1 MKPRISHQKRDSRAL
16 RCQMTSK
23 FSFLCP
29 GCCETPLSSRHLAVP
44 KRFLKS
50 RWVSFKTKDKHP
62 GPRLQPPTLQKV
74 GQCLSH
80 LTWKL
85 MVAANSESLQLNKYS
100 RNPWPLFFI
109 KNHHNLAIPSFI
121 GGLTLWFR
129 VGSKH
134 HIQKSFIK
142 KTCWKVE
149 IPEFPVWIG
158 FKCASLQR
166 KKTRALIQMRPES
179 VDKSWKNAKHETDNL
194 VELWNPESAKYWK
207 SRRKKQ
213 KNRQRKKQKI
223 QTKTK
228 NQQTTTWKYKP
239 IKKKQPKRLY

>member
-1 MKPRISHQKRDSRAL
+1 MHWIDLIKVPGSTNKGMMKPGISHQK

-29 GCCETPLSSRHLAVP
+29 GCCETPLSSKHLAVP

-50 RWVSFKTKDKHP
+50 RWVSFKKKDKHP

-85 MVAANSESLQLNKYS
+85 MVAASSESLQLNKYS

-109 KNHHNLAIPSFI
+109 KNHHNLAVPSFI

-142 KTCWKVE
+142 KTCWKV
-149 IPEFPVWIG
+149 PGWNSEFPVWIG
-158 FKCASLQR
+158 FTCASLQ
-166 KKTRALIQMRPES
+166 RALIQMRSES
-179 VDKSWKNAKHETDNL
+179 VDKSCKNAKHETDNL
-194 VELWNPESAKYWK
+194 VGLWNPESAKYWK
-207 SRRKKQ
+207 SKRKKQ
-213 KNRQRKKQKI
+213 KNRQRKK
-223 QTKTK
+223 
-228 NQQTTTWKYKP
+228 
-239 IKKKQPKRLY
+239 